1 MAEDA
6 DKIGGAGTPANKDKN
21 PPQDP
26 RDGVRNI
33 FDRLLTAME
42 RAVDLRVMTVVTDFQ
57 IEDFDK
63 KDKEVKIVLEGDQ
76 KGLVTSINILTGDIK
91 NIVHNDYQG
100 AQNKEVRDLH
110 QKNVELAREI
120 VANNL
125 KVLGELIEKFGGYLQ
140 DRSERG
146 GGA

>member
-1 MAEDA
+1 MAEDTG
-6 DKIGGAGTPANKDKN
+6 KSGGAGTPKNKN
-21 PPQDP
+21 EGPQDP
-26 RDGVRNI
+26 KDSVRNI

-42 RAVDLRVMTVVTDFQ
+42 KAVDLRVMTVVTDFQ

-110 QKNVELAREI
+110 QKNVELSREI

-146 GGA
+146 GS

>member
-6 DKIGGAGTPANKDKN
+6 GKTGGAGAPAKKSESA
-21 PPQDP
+21 PQDP

-33 FDRLLTAME
+33 FDSLLTAME
-42 RAVDLRVMTVVTDFQ
+42 KAVDLRVMTVVTDFQ
-57 IEDFDK
+57 ITNFDE
-63 KDKEVKIVLEGDQ
+63 KDKEVRIVLDGDQ

-110 QKNVELAREI
+110 QKNVELARDI

-140 DRSERG
+140 ERSERG
-146 GGA
+146 DGT

>member
-6 DKIGGAGTPANKDKN
+6 GKTGGAGTPAKKGESA
-21 PPQDP
+21 PQDP

-42 RAVDLRVMTVVTDFQ
+42 KAVDLRVMTVVTDFQ
-57 IEDFDK
+57 ITNFDE
-63 KDKEVKIVLEGDQ
+63 KDKEVRIVLDGDQ

-110 QKNVELAREI
+110 QKNVELARDI

-140 DRSERG
+140 ERSERG
-146 GGA
+146 DST